1 MNNMVRLLKARR
13 DAFYTK
19 LETFLKSIIMLRERM
34 SGEKIVLDLNNS
46 FNKDESYRFI
56 NYLKDNTGVFITSI
70 SIFATFLVFGSK
82 VVSYLIA
89 NVQYQYWG
97 LAEGLFIEDNT
108 AYLKLGVYTMYM
120 LFAIIAYVIAKKN
133 VYLWELYNCITYL
146 YKKVIKNN
154 KKRLDKSAKETKL
167 IKRLFK
173 AILKADEYNR
183 NDESY
188 PKTAA
193 ELVELVK
200 VGIEISDE
208 NIKEFRHDY
217 YNGRKRIVMWKIKHS
232 GYLLIGFLVILLAS
246 FILQA
251 STGLSLNQE
260 DFLGITK
267 SMLLGAVILFAE
279 IIIGAWVEVKLNFLV
294 NTKAFFK
301 DEKLLHDNELVDK
314 IIDVLQERII
324 TVQISGIKS
333 SFSDR
338 ACKSYIIYVLS
349 LAILA
354 FCFLPSIAKANLEKM
369 DTFYIVEYDTREYA
383 VLENYGN
390 KYILAECEI
399 EDESINILSSNICIV
414 NEPIKMYRRKFET
427 VNKEICDAET
437 VSLTEK

>member
-1 MNNMVRLLKARR
+1 
-13 DAFYTK
+13 
-19 LETFLKSIIMLRERM
+19 MLRERM
-34 SGEKIVLDLNNS
+34 SGEKIVLDLKDS
-46 FNKDESYRFI
+46 FNQDESYKII

-89 NVQYQYWG
+89 IVQYQYWG
-97 LAEGLFIEDNT
+97 VAEGLFTEDNT
-108 AYLKLGVYTMYM
+108 AYLKLGVYTMYV
-120 LFAIIAYVIAKKN
+120 LFAIIAYVIAKKY
-133 VYLWELYNCITYL
+133 VYLWELHNCVAYL

-154 KKRLDKSAKETKL
+154 KKLIDKSAKEAKL
-167 IKRLFK
+167 LKRLYK

-188 PKTAA
+188 PKTAT

-200 VGIEISDE
+200 VGIEKNDE
-208 NIKEFRHDY
+208 NIKESRHDY
-217 YNGRKRIVMWKIKHS
+217 FDGRKRIVIWKLKHS
-232 GYLLIGFLVILLAS
+232 GYLLIGFLVILFAS

-251 STGLSLNQE
+251 STGLSLNQD
-260 DFLGITK
+260 DFLGITI

-279 IIIGAWVEVKLNFLV
+279 IIIGAWVEVKLNFLIT
-294 NTKAFFK
+294 TKAFFK
-301 DEKLLHDNELVDK
+301 DEELLHDNELSDK
-314 IIDVLQERII
+314 IIDALQERII
-324 TVQISGIKS
+324 TVQKSGIKN
-333 SFSDR
+333 SFSDK

-349 LAILA
+349 LAVLA

-399 EDESINILSSNICIV
+399 EDERINILSNNICIV
-414 NEPIKMYRRKFET
+414 NEPIKMSRRKFKT
-427 VNKEICDAET
+427 VNKEICDKET
-437 VSLTEK
+437 VPLTEEK